1 MELGLFSPITFG
13 SVTLKNRVV
22 MSPMCM
28 YSSDQEDGHVAPF
41 HFTHYESRAAG
52 GAGLIMTEATAVLPE
67 GRISSKDLGI
77 WSDEHIIGLQ
87 KINEGIH
94 RYGARSSIQLAHA
107 GRKAMVDGD
116 IFAPSAIP
124 YKEGMKKPQE
134 MTQEK
139 MNQTIEAFAEAAR
152 RAKEANFDIVEL
164 HGAHGYLISE
174 FLSPLTNKRSDQYGG
189 TVAERFRFLR
199 EIIQAVQTTWDGPL
213 FVRISVN
220 EYDTNGNTINDF
232 IYFAN
237 EMKRLGVDLID
248 CSSGGV
254 VSARPHVFPG
264 YQIPYA
270 EQLRKEVDIATGAV
284 GMITTGIQ
292 AEEIVQNKRADLV
305 FIGRAMLR
313 NPYWAKQAADE
324 LGVTITAP
332 TPYERGW

>member
-1 MELGLFSPITFG
+1 
-13 SVTLKNRVV
+13 